1 MGPED
6 QVSDEDREKARLLR
20 RMLEAQNKL
29 DAQGAAKVPQGYKL
43 LQETPDGGKIYKA
56 PDGKL
61 SFTSSGYA
69 TNNQAEILR
78 MMQGA
83 TPGAARRSETNKEIV
98 QQSGWQAGAASAI
111 QGLPFIG
118 QYFDEAAGMAS
129 GDPRVTSAIRENA
142 AAYQEQKP
150 LEAFAGQA
158 ALGTVAT
165 LPLVPFQAA
174 GRALQAVPTLGQ
186 KLLTGLGVGV
196 GGGAIEGGVSGFGAG
211 EGSAEE
217 RMPSAGM
224 GAGMGGVLGG
234 LFGLAAPAVEA
245 GVKNALQFWGDKP
258 IRDMAKQFGIS
269 PDAAKVVLAAIQD
282 NDIPTAQA
290 ALQRAGSTSMLGE
303 ATQGTKN
310 LLDAAIAM
318 GSGTDRAQQALLARN
333 LRGEQEMRAAF
344 DRFLGNPEDIKDV
357 TGKIRLATKEEREQL
372 YNAAYDKQIDY
383 STLTG
388 QQLQNLLRLVPPE
401 ALRYAEKIRRMDP
414 NARAPQIVFT
424 EGPDGSVSFGAKA
437 AEAAPSTV
445 SQAPQSRSVASV
457 TTKDGRQYD
466 VTAEVFKDRDA
477 VVMSPMY
484 PSNITDDL
492 TGAIDHQKSALR
504 AQERGMS
511 LANDAP
517 RAPDWATQNPK
528 EWGDVQRQ
536 VGERFLGMVNSTPG
550 PHVLALV
557 DGIDINSLATLIED
571 GLPKGKVIMRSPGN
585 GELAV
590 VNRGQVPEQF
600 ARWET
605 YSNLRF
611 NQKQGILPPPA
622 EWANAKPA
630 ATSAPSNVT
639 PLQPA
644 QGGASSSA
652 AASPTGKSEARFNV
666 EQWDLITRGLNEMA
680 YGSPAGAMGGKSE
693 IQSLAA
699 RNAREIRKIIM
710 DQVPEYRAALG
721 LARDTIEEV
730 KSAEVGFNLL
740 NGGTTVKEVKDM
752 LSGNNP
758 AAVQSMKL
766 GLRSGLDHALGNLN
780 VSAADPNTNIK
791 ELMAGLSSLRSRNNM
806 SRFRALLG
814 DADADEIYK
823 VPDEQATGI
832 EPAAAVAANSK
843 TAQRLSVGRSVEEI
857 AAPGIL
863 GSLLRAEP
871 VNASRMVVQSITGKT
886 PEADAARRMGL
897 YDDIATLLT
906 RVQGQNARDALNLI
920 ERAKAGKALNDVQAA
935 IIAKAVTMPAA
946 ISTYKAMTNAQ
957 VKPVRP
963 QEATYGRQTAE

>member
-6 QVSDEDREKARLLR
+6 QVSDEDREKAKLLR

-29 DAQGAAKVPQGYKL
+29 DAQGAAKVPQGYSL
-43 LQETPDGGKIYKA
+43 VQETADGGKIYKA

-69 TNNQAEILR
+69 TNDQAEIQR

-83 TPGAARRSETNKEIV
+83 APAAARRTETNKQIV
-98 QQSGWQAGAASAI
+98 EQNGMMAGAASAM
-111 QGLPFIG
+111 QGIPFVG
-118 QYFDEAAGMAS
+118 QYFDEAVGMMT
-129 GDPRVTSAIRENA
+129 GDPRATAAIRENQ

-150 LEAFAGQA
+150 VEAFAGQA

-165 LPLVPFQAA
+165 LPLVPFQVA

-211 EGSAEE
+211 EGSAEQ
-217 RMPSAGM
+217 RMPTAGM

-245 GVKNALQFWGDKP
+245 GVKNAMQFWGNKP

-269 PDAAKVVLAAIQD
+269 PDAAKVVIAAIQD
-282 NDIPTAQA
+282 NDIPTARA

-333 LRGEQEMRAAF
+333 LRGEQEMRGAF
-344 DRFLGNPEDIKDV
+344 NRFLGNPEDIKDV
-357 TGKIRLATKEEREQL
+357 TGNIRQASSAQRQQMYDAA
-372 YNAAYDKQIDY
+372 YNAPIDY
-383 STLTG
+383 STLSG
-388 QQLQNLLRLVPPE
+388 RQLENWQKLIPPE
-401 ALRYAEKIRRMDP
+401 ALNYANKIRSMDP
-414 NARAPQIVFT
+414 NARAPQIKFIQNA
-424 EGPDGSVSFGAKA
+424 DGTISF
-437 AEAAPSTV
+437 E
-445 SQAPQSRSVASV
+445 
-457 TTKDGRQYD
+457 
-466 VTAEVFKDRDA
+466 E
-477 VVMSPMY
+477 
-484 PSNITDDL
+484 
-492 TGAIDHQKSALR
+492 
-504 AQERGMS
+504 
-511 LANDAP
+511 
-517 RAPDWATQNPK
+517 
-528 EWGDVQRQ
+528 
-536 VGERFLGMVNSTPG
+536 
-550 PHVLALV
+550 
-557 DGIDINSLATLIED
+557 
-571 GLPKGKVIMRSPGN
+571 LP
-585 GELAV
+585 
-590 VNRGQVPEQF
+590 
-600 ARWET
+600 
-605 YSNLRF
+605 
-611 NQKQGILPPPA
+611 
-622 EWANAKPA
+622 
-630 ATSAPSNVT
+630 
-639 PLQPA
+639 
-644 QGGASSSA
+644 
-652 AASPTGKSEARFNV
+652 NV

-699 RNAREIRKIIM
+699 KNAREIRKIVM

-740 NGGTTVKEVKDM
+740 NGGTTVKEVRDM

-758 AAVQSMKL
+758 AAIQSMKL
-766 GLRSGLDHALGNLN
+766 GLRSGLDHALGNLK
-780 VSAADPNTNIK
+780 VAAANPNTEIK
-791 ELMAGLSSLRSRNNM
+791 ELMAGLSTLRSRNNM
-806 SRFRALLG
+806 GKVRALLG
-814 DADADEIYK
+814 DTDADAFYK
-823 VPDEQATGI
+823 VLDEQATGV
-832 EPAAAVAANSK
+832 ELAAAVAMNSK
-843 TAQRLSVGRSVEEI
+843 TAQRLAVGRSVEEI

-906 RVQGQNARDALNLI
+906 RVQGQSARDALNLI
-920 ERAKAGKALNDVQAA
+920 EQAKAGKALNDVQAA
-935 IIAKAVTMPAA
+935 IIAKAATTPAA
-946 ISTYKAMTNAQ
+946 IGAFKAMTNTQ

-963 QEATYGRQTAE
+963 QEATYGRQATE